1 MNRLRQQRTMWPA
14 WFAVVGWLMPAVG
27 ATANEVG
34 LRPETQ
40 PIIHD
45 LRLDFQG
52 TMHGRLIDVEGRPV
66 IEETLELIREG
77 ETITRAVSDANGRF
91 QFPAVSTGVY
101 QIHWQ
106 SSMVVCRV
114 WDEAVAPPIAKNKV
128 VLVDVPPLVRG
139 QRPAREIFRNPLFVG
154 LFVAA
159 AIAIP
164 IAVHQSRTEQPPSS

>member
-1 MNRLRQQRTMWPA
+1 MNRLRQRKTMWLAWLAVSA
-14 WFAVVGWLMPAVG
+14 WFLP
-27 ATANEVG
+27 TAGLAANDQT

-45 LRLDFQG
+45 IRLDLQG
-52 TMHGRLIDVEGRPV
+52 TMHGRLIDTEGRPI

-77 ETITRAVSDANGRF
+77 ETITRAVSDSDGRF
-91 QFPAVSTGVY
+91 QFASVSTGVH
-101 QIHWQ
+101 QIHWK

-114 WDEAVAPPIAKNKV
+114 WTDNVAPPIAKDKLV
-128 VLVDVPPLVRG
+128 VLDMPPLVRG
-139 QRPAREIFRNPLFVG
+139 QRPAREIFHNPLFIG

-164 IAVHQSRTEQPPSS
+164 IAVNQSRSDKPPSS